1 MKERALQNLL
11 ELLAIE
17 GPTGQ
22 ERLVAAYLTK
32 KLIAAGCK
40 KSWIRHD
47 DAHKRLRHGF

>member
-32 KLIAAGCK
+32 N
-40 KSWIRHD
+40 
-47 DAHKRLRHGF
+47 